1 MRSIAAVLLIAA
13 LLVGCQPANN
23 ASPLPTIM
31 ALPSAT
37 ETVPPSDTP
46 PPSATFTP
54 SPTPTGPT
62 PDVTLV
68 AQATVTSTETP
79 EPTETP
85 TETPSETPTETPS
98 SDAAATATSN
108 ATATQTF
115 TPSLTV
121 TPSLTITDT
130 PTRTPTPTPWP
141 TEPQGPLLALA
152 ILALS
157 STPAP
162 PVTLVLATAT
172 GFVPPNPNT
181 TLCLPPP
188 GGFAAVY
195 AADPVL
201 ASQIGCSVGGPLS
214 YPAAV
219 QRFERGMMIY
229 VGESPAAV
237 YVLYNTGNFSH
248 YNDTW
253 VDGVD
258 PVSGGEIP
266 PPGLFEPIRGFGKVW
281 RSFPDVRNGLGWAI
295 ENEAGTSATVLAFNA
310 GKMIALPNLG
320 QVAVLANFGNYR
332 LLPGTS

>member
-1 MRSIAAVLLIAA
+1 MRALITVLLAAA
-13 LLVGCQPANN
+13 LLVGCQPA
-23 ASPLPTIM
+23 SDVRPLPTIM
-31 ALPSAT
+31 ALPTAT
-37 ETVPPSDTP
+37 ATLPASDTP
-46 PPSATFTP
+46 PPSPSFTPTPEITLVSQVTVSPAAPTRTPTETSTEPPAATSTSGATTTATTNATATHTFTP
-54 SPTPTGPT
+54 SI
-62 PDVTLV
+62 
-68 AQATVTSTETP
+68 
-79 EPTETP
+79 
-85 TETPSETPTETPS
+85 
-98 SDAAATATSN
+98 
-108 ATATQTF
+108 
-115 TPSLTV
+115 TV

-162 PVTLVLATAT
+162 PVTPVAATAT
-172 GFVPPNPNT
+172 GFMPPNPNT

-214 YPAAV
+214 FPAAV

-229 VGESPAAV
+229 VGESLAAI
-237 YVLYNTGNFSH
+237 YVLYNTGNFAH

-258 PVSGGEIP
+258 PVSGGEFP

-281 RSFPDVRNGLGWAI
+281 RSFPDVRSGLGWAI
-295 ENEAGTSATVLAFNA
+295 ENEAGVSATVLAFNA
-310 GKMIALPNLG
+310 GKMIALPTLG
-320 QVAVLANFGNYR
+320 QIAVLANFGNYR
-332 LLPGTS
+332 LLAGMP